1 MERKR
6 TPFSLVPWA
15 VAFLLM
21 ALVLPAAVGAQE
33 TRGRIIGRVTDA
45 TKGALPGAT
54 VTVTDPARN
63 TTVTAVTNEQ
73 GLFQTNFLLPGNY
86 TITIELQGFK
96 KYVGKDIPL
105 QISETRDLSVVL
117 EVGAMEESISVIAES
132 PLVNTSDANLGL
144 VVDQARLASLPLIH
158 GDPYKIMGLAPG
170 LAHSG
175 SQRLDRPYEPT
186 HIVGY
191 AYQGTRS
198 NRSDL
203 LIDGAP
209 STATAN
215 ANEVIATYVPPS
227 DLVQEF
233 KVQTATFD
241 AQFGNTEGGV
251 TSISIKSGTNRFRGT
266 AYYFAEPYKWGAN
279 DFFGK
284 ARGQAIVESS
294 SDRPGFTIG
303 GPVIIPKLY
312 DGKDKTFF
320 MFGLEHIKDVRPRF
334 DAGGDSWVPT
344 EALRNGDFSAYSSNI
359 LIYDPL
365 TRVPGA
371 TAGQFVGQPFA
382 GNVIPANRISPVAK
396 KILEYYSL
404 PKNPGLAGNITD
416 STLPE
421 TANYNSLTGRIDQ
434 KLSASNRMF
443 ARYSWY
449 NRDSIYNEYTGYPE
463 SSGTWFQFQS
473 WQFVADDVH
482 VLNPTTVLNFRY
494 GYNRFDRN
502 SGQEEE
508 ARNYDL
514 TQLGFPSQYNA
525 LVPEI
530 NRYFPRLD
538 FDGTTMIDVAFGN
551 DFRPV
556 TSHSFVATLNKSWGA
571 HALKGG
577 TEIRMYGERSRS
589 TGNDQS
595 GRYQFTNTYTRQ
607 NSASGT
613 DYFGLQNYAA
623 FLLGLPSTTSI
634 TRAVEY
640 DEYSITSGFFVQDDW
655 RISDRLTL
663 NLGLRYEVESPLV
676 EKNNQSVSGFDYDY
690 VQPIQGTVQA
700 NYAALN
706 DPALKALVPQL
717 YVKGG
722 LKFVG
727 VDDDQLYKTPKNSFL
742 PRAGFAYQLNSK
754 TVIRGGAGLF
764 AGFLGE
770 RRGDVIT
777 SGYSQTTTIGTTF
790 NANGAPI
797 PVNWD
802 NALLTQPILE
812 PVGNAQGRQTF
823 LGQGI
828 SFFNPNPAVSKQLR
842 WQIGAQHQL
851 PGNWTLEAVY
861 VGNYGYDIEITR
873 NINALPAQYLNTDNS
888 RTAAMN
894 ANNTFLSA
902 SVANP
907 FAGLLPGTGFNNPT
921 IARRQLMRP
930 YPAFGDINTTNN
942 DGKSW
947 YSSAQF
953 SLQKRF
959 TKGYT
964 LGVSYTWSHWEQAT
978 EYLNAVDADPARM
991 ISDLDVPHRLSVSA
1005 IYELPFGRGKRFMT
1019 DANGAAEALL
1029 GGWQIQGVYTYQAG
1043 FPIAFGTDGFYKG
1056 TDPVNGSDIALAEKS
1071 TLKWINTDVFTS
1083 ILNGASTDATP
1094 VDHLRSLLLR
1104 FPEVRRDAINNFDL
1118 SLLKSVKLP
1127 KDMRLEVRFE
1137 FINAFNEP
1145 YFPGPVTGMTTATF
1159 GQVTA
1164 SNQDNYARRAQ
1175 VGVKLLF

>member
-6 TPFSLVPWA
+6 MPFRLVPWA
-15 VAFLLM
+15 VAFLLV
-21 ALVLPAAVGAQE
+21 ALALPASLDAQE

-45 TKGALPGAT
+45 TKGAIPGAT

-63 TTVTAVTNEQ
+63 TTVVSTTGDT
-73 GLFQTNFLLPGNY
+73 GLFQVNYVLPGTY
-86 TITIELQGFK
+86 TVTVELAGFK
-96 KYVGKDIPL
+96 KWVQQNVVL
-105 QISETRDLSVVL
+105 QIAQTIDLPVVL
-117 EVGAMEESISVIAES
+117 EVGAMEESVSVVAES

-144 VVDQARLASLPLIH
+144 VVDQARLAALPLIH

-191 AYQGTRS
+191 AFQGTRS

-251 TSISIKSGTNRFRGT
+251 TSISIKSGTNRFRGS

-284 ARGQAIVESS
+284 ARGQAVIESS
-294 SDRPGFTIG
+294 SDRPGFTLG
-303 GPVIIPKLY
+303 GPLGIPGLY
-312 DGKDKTFF
+312 SGKDRTFF
-320 MFGLEHIKDVRPRF
+320 MFGFEHIKDVRPRF

-359 LIYDPL
+359 TIYDPL

-396 KILEYYSL
+396 KILEYYSK

-416 STLPE
+416 SKLPE
-421 TANYNSLTGRIDQ
+421 TANYNSITGRVDQ
-434 KLSASNRMF
+434 KLSTNNRMF

-449 NRDSIYNEYTGYPE
+449 NRDSIYNEYLGNPV

-482 VLNPTTVLNFRY
+482 VINPTTVLNVRY

-502 SGQEEE
+502 SGQQEE

-514 TQLGFPSQYNA
+514 TQLGFPAQYNA
-525 LVPEI
+525 IIPEI

-556 TSHSFVATLNKSWGA
+556 TSHAFVATLNKAWGA

-577 TEIRMYGERSRS
+577 AEIRVYGERSRS

-634 TRAVEY
+634 TRAAVY
-640 DEYSITSGFFVQDDW
+640 DERSVTSGFFVQDDW
-655 RISDRLTL
+655 RISDKLTI
-663 NLGLRYEVESPLV
+663 NLGLRYEVETPLS
-676 EKNNQSVSGFDYDY
+676 ERDNQSVSGFEYDY

-706 DPALKALVPQL
+706 DPALKAIIPQL

-727 VDDDQLYKTPKNSFL
+727 VDDDQLYTAPKNSFL
-742 PRAGFAYQLNSK
+742 PRVGFAYQVTPG
-754 TVIRGGAGLF
+754 TVVRGGMGLF

-777 SGYSQTTTIGTTF
+777 TGYSQTTTIPTTF
-790 NANGAPI
+790 NATGAPI
-797 PVNWD
+797 PINWE
-802 NALLTQPILE
+802 NALLSTPILE
-812 PVGNAQGRQTF
+812 PVGNAQGRQTA

-842 WQIGAQHQL
+842 WQIGVQQQL
-851 PGNWTLEAVY
+851 RGNWTAEAVY

-873 NINALPAQYLNTDNS
+873 NINALPSQFLNADNA
-888 RTAAMN
+888 RTAAMS

-907 FAGLLPGTGFNNPT
+907 FAGLLPGTSFNNAT

-947 YSSAQF
+947 YSSAQLG
-953 SLQKRF
+953 LQKRF
-959 TKGYT
+959 VRGYT
-964 LGVSYTWSHWEQAT
+964 LGVSYTWSKWEQAT
-978 EYLNAVDADPARM
+978 EYLNATDADPTRM
-991 ISDLDVPHRLSVSA
+991 ISDLDVTNRLAISG
-1005 IYELPFGRGKRFMT
+1005 IYELPFGQGKRFLT
-1019 DANGAAEALL
+1019 EAGGVTEALL
-1029 GGWQIQGVYTYQAG
+1029 GGWQIQGVYTYQTG
-1043 FPIAFGTDGFYKG
+1043 FPVAFGTDGFYNG
-1056 TDPVNGSDIALAEKS
+1056 TDPVNGSDIAFDQTS
-1071 TLKWINTDVFTS
+1071 TSKWINTGVFTS
-1083 ILNGASTDATP
+1083 VLSDTSTNATP
-1094 VDHLRSLLLR
+1094 VDHLRSLRLR
-1104 FPEVRRDAINNFDL
+1104 FPDVRRDAINNVDL
-1118 SLLKSVKLP
+1118 SLLKSVRLP
-1127 KDMRLEVRFE
+1127 NRMELQVRFE

-1145 YFPGPVTGMTTATF
+1145 YFPGPVTGMTSATF

-1164 SNQDNYARRAQ
+1164 SNQENYARRAQ

>member
-1 MERKR
+1 VERR
-6 TPFSLVPWA
+6 HHPARYVIWA
-15 VAFLLM
+15 LFL
-21 ALVLPAAVGAQE
+21 ALTVLALPAIVDGQE
-33 TRGRIIGRVTDA
+33 TRGRITGRVTDA
-45 TKGALPGAT
+45 TKGTIPGAS

-63 TTVTAVTNEQ
+63 TTVTVVTNEA
-73 GLFQTNFLLPGNY
+73 GLFQANFLLPGTY
-86 TITIELQGFK
+86 KVTVELAGFK
-96 KYVGKDIPL
+96 TYVQENVVL
-105 QISETRDLSVVL
+105 QMTETRDLAIVL
-117 EVGAMEESISVIAES
+117 EVGALQESVSVTAEVS
-132 PLVNTSDANLGL
+132 TVNTADANLGL

-266 AYYFAEPYKWGAN
+266 AYYFAEPYTWGAN

-284 ARGQAIVESS
+284 ARGQGIVESS

-303 GPVIIPKLY
+303 GPVLIPKLY

-344 EALRNGDFSAYSSNI
+344 EALRRGDFSAYSSNI

-371 TAGQFVGQPFA
+371 SAGQFVGQPFP
-382 GNVIPANRISPVAK
+382 GNVIPSNRISPIAK
-396 KILEYYSL
+396 AVLDYYSL

-434 KLSASNRMF
+434 KLSANNRMF

-473 WQFVADDVH
+473 WQFVVDDIH
-482 VLNPTTVLNFRY
+482 VVNPTTVLNFRY

-502 SGQEEE
+502 SGQQEE
-508 ARNYDL
+508 ARNFDL
-514 TQLGFPSQYNA
+514 TRLGFPSQYNA

-556 TSHSFVATLNKSWGA
+556 TSHSFVGMMNKSWGA

-577 TEIRMYGERSRS
+577 AEIRVYGERSRS

-595 GRYQFTNTYTRQ
+595 GRYQFTNAYTRQ

-634 TRAVEY
+634 QRAVEY

-655 RISDRLTL
+655 RVTDRLTL

-676 EKNNQSVSGFDYDY
+676 ERDNKSVSGFDYDY
-690 VQPIQGTVQA
+690 VQPIQSTVQA

-717 YVKGG
+717 NIKGG

-727 VDDDQLYKTPKNSFL
+727 VDDDQLYKTPKNTLL
-742 PRAGFAYQLNSK
+742 PRVGFAYQLSSN
-754 TVIRGGAGLF
+754 TVLRGGVGLF

-797 PVNWD
+797 PRNWQD
-802 NALLTQPILE
+802 ALLTQPILE

-828 SFFNPNPAVSKQLR
+828 SFFNPNPAISKQLR

-851 PGNWTLEAVY
+851 PGNWTVEAVY
-861 VGNYGYDIEITR
+861 VGNYGYDIEIAR
-873 NINALPAQYLNTDNS
+873 NINALPSQYLNTDNS
-888 RTAAMN
+888 RTAAMV

-902 SVANP
+902 TVTNP
-907 FAGLLPGTGFNNPT
+907 MAGLLPGSSYNNAT

-930 YPAFGDINTTNN
+930 YPEFGDINTTNN

-953 SLQKRF
+953 GLQKRF

-964 LGVSYTWSHWEQAT
+964 FGVSYTWSHWEQAT
-978 EYLNAVDADPARM
+978 EYLNATDADPTRM

-1005 IYELPFGRGKRFMT
+1005 IYELPFGNGKPIGS
-1019 DANGAAEALL
+1019 DASGVAEAII
-1029 GGWQIQGVYTYQAG
+1029 GGWQIQGVYTYQSG
-1043 FPIAFGTDGFYKG
+1043 FPVAFGTDGFYNG
-1056 TDPVNGSDIALAEKS
+1056 TDPVNGSDIALDQTS
-1071 TLKWINTDVFTS
+1071 TSRWINTDVFTS
-1083 ILNGASTDATP
+1083 ILTGSSTLATP

-1104 FPEVRRDAINNFDL
+1104 FPDVRRDSINNFDL

-1127 KDMRLEVRFE
+1127 RDMRLEVRFE

-1164 SNQDNYARRAQ
+1164 SNQENYARRAQ
-1175 VGVKLLF
+1175 VGVKFIF

>member
-6 TPFSLVPWA
+6 TPAIFVIWA
-15 VAFLLM
+15 VVFLLM
-21 ALVLPAAVGAQE
+21 ALVPATAVHAQE
-33 TRGRIIGRVTDA
+33 TRGRITGRVTDA
-45 TKGALPGAT
+45 TKGAIPGAT

-63 TTVTAVTNEQ
+63 TTVTVVTNDQ
-73 GLFQTNFLLPGNY
+73 GLFQTNYLLPGTY
-86 TITIELQGFK
+86 TITVELAGFK
-96 KYVGKDIPL
+96 KYVGTNLPL
-105 QISETRDLSVVL
+105 QISQTLDLLIVL
-117 EVGAMEESISVIAES
+117 EVGAMEESISVVAES
-132 PLVNTSDANLGL
+132 PLVNTSNANLGL

-251 TSISIKSGTNRFRGT
+251 TSISIKSGTNRFRGS
-266 AYYFAEPYKWGAN
+266 AYYFSEPYKWGAN

-284 ARGQAIVESS
+284 ARGQSIVESS
-294 SDRPGFTIG
+294 SNRPGFTIG
-303 GPVIIPKLY
+303 GPLSIPKLY
-312 DGKDKTFF
+312 DGKDRTFF
-320 MFGLEHIKDVRPRF
+320 MFGFEHITDVRPRF

-359 LIYDPL
+359 SIYDPL

-371 TAGQFVGQPFA
+371 TAGQFVGQPFP
-382 GNVIPANRISPVAK
+382 GNVIPANRISPIAK
-396 KILEYYSL
+396 KILDYYGQ
-404 PKNPGLAGNITD
+404 PKNPGLVGNITD
-416 STLPE
+416 SKLPE
-421 TANYNSLTGRIDQ
+421 TADYNSLTGRVDQ
-434 KLSASNRMF
+434 KITANNRMF

-449 NRDSIYNEYTGYPE
+449 NRDSLYNEYTGYPE

-473 WQFVADDVH
+473 WQFVVDDVH

-508 ARNYDL
+508 ARNFDL
-514 TQLGFPSQYNA
+514 TRLGFPSEYNA

-556 TSHSFVATLNKSWGA
+556 TSHSFFGTVNKAWGA

-577 TEIRMYGERSRS
+577 VEIRVYGERSRS

-613 DYFGLQNYAA
+613 DYQGLQNYAA
-623 FLLGLPSTTSI
+623 FLLGMPSTTTV
-634 TRAVEY
+634 TRAAVY
-640 DEYSITSGFFVQDDW
+640 DEYSVTSGFFVQDDW
-655 RISDRLTL
+655 RVSDRLTL

-676 EKNNQSVSGFDYDY
+676 EQNNQSVSGFDYDY

-722 LKFVG
+722 LKYVG
-727 VDDDQLYKTPKNSFL
+727 VDDDQAYSTPKNTFL
-742 PRAGFAYQLNSK
+742 PRVGFAYQLSSK
-754 TVIRGGAGLF
+754 TVVRGGMGLF
-764 AGFLGE
+764 AGFLGQ

-797 PVNWD
+797 PINWD
-802 NALLTQPILE
+802 KALLSTPILE

-828 SFFNPNPAVSKQLR
+828 TFFDPNPALSKQLR
-842 WQIGAQHQL
+842 WQIGVQHQL
-851 PGNWTLEAVY
+851 SGNWTAEAVY
-861 VGNYGYDIEITR
+861 VGNYGYDIEINR
-873 NINALPAQYLNTDNS
+873 NINPLPAQFLNTDNA

-907 FAGLLPGTGFNNPT
+907 FAGLLPGTSFNNPT

-930 YPAFGDINTTNN
+930 YPQFGDINTTNN
-942 DGKSW
+942 DGKTW
-947 YSSAQF
+947 YNSAQL

-959 TKGYT
+959 TQGYT
-964 LGVSYTWSHWEQAT
+964 LGVAYTWSNWEQAT
-978 EYLNAVDADPARM
+978 EYLNATDADPTRM
-991 ISDLDVPHRLSVSA
+991 ISDLDVTNRLSINA
-1005 IYELPFGRGKRFMT
+1005 IYELPFGKGKRFMA
-1019 DANGAAEALL
+1019 DANAVSEALL
-1029 GGWQIQGVYTYQAG
+1029 GGWQIQGVYTYQSG
-1043 FPIAFGTDGFYKG
+1043 FPVGFGDVFY
-1056 TDPVNGSDIALAEKS
+1056 NGGEIALPADQRS
-1071 TLKWINTDVFTS
+1071 TLKWFDTAVFTS
-1083 ILNGASTDATP
+1083 LLNDNSTNATP
-1094 VDHLRSLLLR
+1094 VDHLRM
-1104 FPEVRRDAINNFDL
+1104 FPMRLTEVRRDPINNFDL
-1118 SLLKSVKLP
+1118 SLLKSVRLP
-1127 KDMRLEVRFE
+1127 RSMELQVRFE

-1145 YFPGPVTGMTTATF
+1145 YFPGPVTGQTSSTF
-1159 GQVTA
+1159 GQITA